1 MARKMAALLL
11 LLTLLMCAAP
21 AACAEGGDGVKKDDI
36 VYLGSWQDAPLR
48 WIVLDAENTNAGD
61 EGVFLLS
68 ESALAN
74 QGVVY
79 SMSKAVWQGSEGQ
92 AWCADFAAQRFSPA
106 ERAAIPA
113 VSKREEPLQRY
124 GLSWGAVTLENEQV
138 FFPSV
143 VELGDMIGANDGD
156 PGLSAAYLGDGK
168 SAYYWLRT
176 PHGTHTEYAGLV
188 LEEDQVHDFLVW
200 GNWGARPATNLG
212 GEALLYL
219 SAAERALA
227 PGEIGAMPASANGE
241 WKATVTDPALTL
253 TVSETRFSDGL
264 LTVRYENAPVG
275 AWISVLVR
283 DAGGKAVGYGC
294 LAQAQSAS
302 GEVRF
307 APNVPEGGTLLLFA
321 EQDNGVKNTNTAS
334 VPVTLS
340 WTEEAPPTQ
349 SGEEDAPFE
358 ADTATESAAPAGEAA
373 PSESEKTLLRDFLR
387 ETWMFAAAFVFVAIL
402 AVAVAVMQARER
414 RRRW

>member
-1 MARKMAALLL
+1 
-11 LLTLLMCAAP
+11 
-21 AACAEGGDGVKKDDI
+21 
-36 VYLGSWQDAPLR
+36 
-48 WIVLDAENTNAGD
+48 
-61 EGVFLLS
+61 
-68 ESALAN
+68 
-74 QGVVY
+74 
-79 SMSKAVWQGSEGQ
+79 
-92 AWCADFAAQRFSPA
+92 
-106 ERAAIPA
+106 
-113 VSKREEPLQRY
+113 
-124 GLSWGAVTLENEQV
+124 
-138 FFPSV
+138 
-143 VELGDMIGANDGD
+143 
-156 PGLSAAYLGDGK
+156 
-168 SAYYWLRT
+168 
-176 PHGTHTEYAGLV
+176 
-188 LEEDQVHDFLVW
+188 
-200 GNWGARPATNLG
+200 
-212 GEALLYL
+212 
-219 SAAERALA
+219 
-227 PGEIGAMPASANGE
+227 MPASTNGE

-264 LTVRYENAPVG
+264 LTVCYENAPVG
-275 AWISVLVR
+275 AWISALVR

-302 GEVRF
+302 GELRL
-307 APNVPEGGTLLLFA
+307 APNIPEGGTLLLFA